1 MQDLDPPLPSFDTDE
16 MLEGLRPWIECES
29 PTWDAAAVNN
39 MMDLASR
46 ELAILGARI
55 ERIPGSG
62 GFGDSVLARMP
73 HPRQG
78 EPGILILGHLD
89 TVHPVGTLALLPFRR
104 DGAIC
109 YGPGIADMKAGN
121 FLALEALRRLANI
134 GVPTSLPVT
143 VLFTGD
149 EEAGSPSTRGLIE
162 AEARRHRIV
171 LIPEPGR
178 PDGSMV
184 LGRHAITR
192 FSLKVSG
199 RPTHAGNTPERG
211 VSAVREMAEL
221 IVKIEEMST
230 PEAVCSVGVIRGG
243 QWSNC
248 VPASCEAEALVISQT
263 PEALTALV
271 GRLQT
276 LRASRSGATL
286 ELRPGPAR
294 PPWVPDAACL
304 SLFGQAEAIAN
315 SIGLSFP
322 RIVSGGGSDGNFT
335 GALGVPTL
343 DGLGALGE
351 LHHTLIEHIFIDSL
365 AERGRLMAG
374 LLTKLEPPAG

>member
-1 MQDLDPPLPSFDTDE
+1 MQDLDPSLPSFDTDE

-143 VLFTGD
+143 V
-149 EEAGSPSTRGLIE
+149 
-162 AEARRHRIV
+162 
-171 LIPEPGR
+171 
-178 PDGSMV
+178 
-184 LGRHAITR
+184 
-192 FSLKVSG
+192 
-199 RPTHAGNTPERG
+199 
-211 VSAVREMAEL
+211 
-221 IVKIEEMST
+221 
-230 PEAVCSVGVIRGG
+230 
-243 QWSNC
+243 
-248 VPASCEAEALVISQT
+248 
-263 PEALTALV
+263 
-271 GRLQT
+271 
-276 LRASRSGATL
+276 
-286 ELRPGPAR
+286 
-294 PPWVPDAACL
+294 
-304 SLFGQAEAIAN
+304 
-315 SIGLSFP
+315 
-322 RIVSGGGSDGNFT
+322 
-335 GALGVPTL
+335 
-343 DGLGALGE
+343 
-351 LHHTLIEHIFIDSL
+351 
-365 AERGRLMAG
+365 
-374 LLTKLEPPAG
+374 